1 MEEKRENTTEEDK
14 TASMM
19 NQSGREKRPRI

>member
-14 TASMM
+14 TASMID
-19 NQSGREKRPRI
+19 QLGREKRPRI